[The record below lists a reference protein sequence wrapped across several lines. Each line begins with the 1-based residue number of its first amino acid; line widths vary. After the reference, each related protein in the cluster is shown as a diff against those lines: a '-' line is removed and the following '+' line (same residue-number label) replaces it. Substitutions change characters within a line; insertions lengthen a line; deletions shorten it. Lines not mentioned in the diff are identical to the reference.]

1 MSAFAI
7 PAGVLERVRAECA
20 AIGAP
25 DAVELITGRAAL
37 LGLGTPTRVSCGG
50 ASRILQGID
59 GWCALTL
66 SRGEDLDA
74 VGALLESDVSG
85 DPWQAVTVAAAR
97 RSAVEFVEKARL
109 LDIPAAVLKEMP
121 ASEPIITGQQPG
133 VPRPIDQL
141 LVADLSSMWAGPLC
155 GRLLADA
162 GATVVKV
169 ESPDRPDGTR
179 AGDRAFFDWVNSG
192 KLSFGSQSGSA
203 FGSGELVALLET
215 ADVVIEASRPAAL
228 ARHGLG
234 PQHIPGR
241 PGRVWVRISGYGPDF
256 PHRVAFGDDAAVAGG
271 LVVDSTDGPVF
282 CGDAIADPLTGIT
295 ATAAVLE
302 ALQTGG
308 GSVIDISMA
317 GVAASYAAT
326 GGDAVTV
333 RAQAPKPP
341 APPARPLGADNDHVR
356 ALVETRLAAC

>member
-85 DPWQAVTVAAAR
+85 DPWQAVTEAVAA
-97 RSAVEFVEKARL
+97 RSTVDVVERARL
-109 LDIPAAVLKEMP
+109 LDIPAAVLGEVP
-121 ASEPIITGQQPG
+121 ASDPVITERQPG
-133 VPRPIDQL
+133 VARPMDQL
-141 LVADLSSMWAGPLC
+141 LVVDLSSMWAGPLC
-155 GRLLADA
+155 GKLLADA

-179 AGDRAFFDWVNSG
+179 AGNPAFFDWVNGG
-192 KLSFGSQSGSA
+192 KLSFAVSFGSA
-203 FGSGELVALLET
+203 ELLALLET

-271 LVVDSTDGPVF
+271 LVVDSTDGPMF

>member
-7 PAGVLERVRAECA
+7 PAGVLERARAECA

-37 LGLGTPTRVSCGG
+37 LGLGAPTRVSCGG

-74 VGALLESDVSG
+74 VGALLESYVTG
-85 DPWQAVTVAAAR
+85 DPWQAVTASVAR
-97 RSAVEFVEKARL
+97 RSVVEFVERARL
-109 LDIPAAVLKEMP
+109 LDIPAAVLGEVP
-121 ASEPIITGQQPG
+121 ATAPIITGRQPG
-133 VPRPIDQL
+133 VRRPMDQL

-155 GRLLADA
+155 GKLLADA

-179 AGDRAFFDWVNSG
+179 AGDPAFFDWVNSG
-192 KLSFGSQSGSA
+192 KLNFGSQSGSA
-203 FGSGELVALLET
+203 FGSGELVTLLEA

-241 PGRVWVRISGYGPDF
+241 PGRVWLRISGYGPDF
-256 PHRVAFGDDAAVAGG
+256 PHRIAFGDDAAGAGG

-302 ALQTGG
+302 ALRAGG
-308 GSVIDISMA
+308 GAVIDVSMSA
-317 GVAASYAAT
+317 VAAGYAAA
-326 GGDAVTV
+326 GGELVTV
-333 RAQAPKPP
+333 ETLAPTPP
-341 APPARPLGADNDHVR
+341 AHRARALGADNDRVR
-356 ALVETRLAAC
+356 TLVETRLAAC